1 MKKYAAIVAGLL
13 SLIAPITSAADW
25 HTMLSE
31 LINSADGVN
40 QDSFIVQIET
50 AQLNWR
56 SVMAELTSLSF
67 PDTTK
72 GQDVRG
78 ESLCDD
84 GVVRPYALYVPSGYN
99 PRIATPLL
107 VHLHGIVSRP
117 NIETDLKTYVGDSAI
132 MSVAEQRGWL
142 VLFPFG
148 QDGATWWDR
157 VGMDNVMAQIRAL
170 KSNFNIDDN
179 RVFLSG
185 ISDGASA
192 AFLYAMVRPDDF
204 AAYAALN
211 GSMGVG
217 SEDGGFSTYA
227 PNLSNTYV
235 YATTASRDR
244 YYPTSQM
251 QRAISMARQAGANIY
266 HHQLDG
272 EHIASILT
280 YDYAMILDSLE
291 QHPRSPYPEAIY
303 WETATPEYG
312 ECHWLKIDDVTIDD
326 PADWYVDYNVAL
338 IDSTVSLGIMTFDTC
353 TVPGVRVAT
362 VLDGDFVARYARVR
376 PSDII
381 IGGNGVTVNSGAD
394 LGKLKATFRYAA
406 EVRIDVKRG
415 DSLLTLHGRVPRPKT
430 FYIFRREKPSAV
442 IKASYEN
449 NRFELQT
456 SRVGSLTIRISP
468 DMVDLTKPVQV
479 FVDGQPIIAAKV
491 LPDITYML
499 RAFIANRDKRVVYV
513 NELQLVLAE

>member
-1 MKKYAAIVAGLL
+1 MKRYVVVLAGLL
-13 SLIAPITSAADW
+13 SLMSPTALAADW
-25 HTMLSE
+25 RDVLSE
-31 LINSADGVN
+31 LIQTAEGAN
-40 QDSFIVQIET
+40 QDSLIAKIES
-50 AQLNWR
+50 AKPDWR
-56 SVMAELTSLSF
+56 AVWVAMTSPSF
-67 PDTTK
+67 PDTAK
-72 GQDVRG
+72 NQVLRG

-84 GVVRPYALYVPSGYN
+84 GVVRPYAMYVPSDYN
-99 PRIATPLL
+99 PGIETPLL
-107 VHLHGIVSRP
+107 VHLHGIVGRP
-117 NIETDLKTYVGDSAI
+117 NIEIDLKTYVGDSAI

-148 QDGATWWDR
+148 QQGATWWDK
-157 VGMDNVMAQIRAL
+157 VGMDNVMTQIRAL
-170 KSNFNIDDN
+170 KSKFNIDDN

-235 YATTASRDR
+235 YATTASRDK

-251 QRAISMARQAGANIY
+251 QRAIRMARQAGANIY

-272 EHIASILT
+272 EHIASIFT
-280 YDYAMILDSLE
+280 YDYAVIFDSLQ
-291 QHPRSPYPEAIY
+291 QHPRNPFPETIY

-312 ECHWLKIDDVTIDD
+312 ACRWLTIDEVTIDD

-338 IDSTVSLGIMTFDTC
+338 VDSTVSLGIMTFDTC
-353 TVPGVRVAT
+353 TGPGVRVAA
-362 VLDGDFVARYARVR
+362 VLDGDFVARYAGVR

-381 IGGNGVTVNSGAD
+381 VGGNGVTVESGAD
-394 LGKLKATFRYAA
+394 LGKLKATFRYGA
-406 EVRIDVKRG
+406 EVTIDVKRG

-442 IKASYEN
+442 IKASYDN

-468 DMVDLTKPVQV
+468 DMVDLAKPVQV
-479 FVDGQPIIAAKV
+479 FVDGQPIFDAHV
-491 LPDITYML
+491 TPDIAYML
-499 RAFIANRDKRVVYV
+499 RTFLANRDRKAVYV
-513 NELQLVLAE
+513 SELQLVLAE